1 MYGEKLVKIIEK
13 GNIVIIIELEIKF
26 ETALFFVCC
35 YGCVHHWK
43 FWSLHESCCPHWNG
57 INFVIVFVDNDVL
70 AIETVVW
77 NV

>member
-35 YGCVHHWK
+35 YGCVHH
-43 FWSLHESCCPHWNG
+43 
-57 INFVIVFVDNDVL
+57 
-70 AIETVVW
+70 
-77 NV
+77 